1 MTHFDFINFRSSSFD
16 ACISI
21 AVIHHLSTM
30 ERRANAIKELL
41 RIVKPRGYV
50 LIYVW
55 ALEQDKD
62 PANGGPVDE
71 KKGKESKQIEKMCTK
86 SNEAALDENG
96 KSLECE
102 DAAEE
107 TQRMAEVKQVQ
118 QCTVEPR
125 TEKSEICKE
134 EAAEAKAR
142 VDTRDSSIKNKFY
155 RNCDIASETTRSTIE
170 INETRNVFKQQD
182 LLVPWHFRGSKGGK
196 GSTVSSNAFSKEEA
210 NDKTASSSQIYH
222 RFYHVFVEGELEE
235 LCNSIKDVKVVKSYH
250 DRGNWCVIIQKY
262 K

>member
-1 MTHFDFINFRSSSFD
+1 MTHFDVIDFRSSSFD

-21 AVIHHLSTM
+21 AVIHHLSTT
-30 ERRANAIKELL
+30 ERRANAIKELV
-41 RIVKPRGYV
+41 RIVKPHGYI

-71 KKGKESKQIEKMCTK
+71 TKDKECKQIENVCTK
-86 SNEAALDENG
+86 SSEAAFDENG
-96 KSLECE
+96 ESSECE

-107 TQRMAEVKQVQ
+107 KQRMAEFEQVQ
-118 QCTVEPR
+118 QCAVEPR

-134 EAAEAKAR
+134 EASEAKTR
-142 VDTRDSSIKNKFY
+142 VDTLDSCVKNKFD
-155 RNCDIASETTRSTIE
+155 RNCDIASEISRSTIA

-182 LLVPWHFRGSKGGK
+182 LLVPWHFRGGKGGK
-196 GSTVSSNAFSKEEA
+196 GSDVSSKAFSNADAK
-210 NDKTASSSQIYH
+210 NKTSSSSQIYH

-235 LCNSIKDVKVVKSYH
+235 LCNSIKGVKVVKSYH
-250 DRGNWCVIIQKY
+250 DRGNWCAIMQKY
-262 K
+262 E